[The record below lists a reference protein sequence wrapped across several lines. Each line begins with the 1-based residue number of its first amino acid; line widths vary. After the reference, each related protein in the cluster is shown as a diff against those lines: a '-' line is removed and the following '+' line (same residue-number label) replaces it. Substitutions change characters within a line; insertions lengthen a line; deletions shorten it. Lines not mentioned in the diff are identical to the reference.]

1 MLKQGKNSSMY
12 QMMLKRGKNSK
23 MYQMILKRG
32 KNSNTGMYQM
42 ILKRDKN
49 SSMYQMMQK
58 RGENSSIYSI
68 LLKFFYCIYMYNLQC
83 IICTQ
88 SRGAKMHKNRNDCA
102 KHNIIKY
109 DIKKKNKYKLFM
121 QTCMDIQV
129 HVTGI
134 S

>member
-12 QMMLKRGKNSK
+12 QMMLKRGKNSR

-42 ILKRDKN
+42 MLKRDKN

-109 DIKKKNKYKLFM
+109 DIKKQNKYKLFM

>member
-12 QMMLKRGKNSK
+12 QMMLKRGKNSR

-42 ILKRDKN
+42 MLKRDKN

-88 SRGAKMHKNRNDCA
+88 SIGAKMHKNRNDCA

>member
-12 QMMLKRGKNSK
+12 QMMLKRGKNSR

-32 KNSNTGMYQM
+32 KNSNTGMHQM
-42 ILKRDKN
+42 MLKRDKN

-58 RGENSSIYSI
+58 GGENSSIYSI

>member
-12 QMMLKRGKNSK
+12 QMMLKRGKNSR
-23 MYQMILKRG
+23 MYQMILKRE
-32 KNSNTGMYQM
+32 KNSNMYQM
-42 ILKRDKN
+42 MLKRDKN

-58 RGENSSIYSI
+58 GGENSSIYSI
-68 LLKFFYCIYMYNLQC
+68 LLKIFYCIYMYNLQC
-83 IICTQ
+83 IICTH
-88 SRGAKMHKNRNDCA
+88 SIGAKMHKNRNDCA

-109 DIKKKNKYKLFM
+109 DIKKQNKYKLFM

>member
-12 QMMLKRGKNSK
+12 QMMLKRGKNSR

-42 ILKRDKN
+42 MLKRDKN

-58 RGENSSIYSI
+58 GGENSSIYSI
-68 LLKFFYCIYMYNLQC
+68 LLKIFYCIYMYNLQC
-83 IICTQ
+83 IIGTQ

-109 DIKKKNKYKLFM
+109 DIKKQKTNTNYLCKHAWIYKYM
-121 QTCMDIQV
+121 
-129 HVTGI
+129 
-134 S
+134 

>member
-12 QMMLKRGKNSK
+12 QMMLKRGKNSR

-32 KNSNTGMYQM
+32 KNSNMYQM
-42 ILKRDKN
+42 MLKRDKN

-83 IICTQ
+83 IIGTQ
-88 SRGAKMHKNRNDCA
+88 SIGAKMHKNRNDCA

-109 DIKKKNKYKLFM
+109 DIKKKTKYKLFM